1 MYMDARNIEVTVVP
15 ATKNQLLDKIFS
27 ILIVVFII
35 LVCIVLYVIIKRM
48 IAVIENSKK
57 VYHESILKMNTTYG
71 KVKRESEKAAADAK
85 KAWDTNF
92 TNLYKTILEIILFVL
107 IIAFNIY
114 NKFKPLHSS
123 ITITTNILLVSAIL
137 FEFFSTLLD
146 TFLKNTFHSI
156 DSLEPDIP
164 KINVEN
170 GPYKLLPLFITC
182 ATCLGSIIY
191 TSLYSDTIIYFFS
204 VLFYILSLC
213 TYGGVPGFNN
223 ELFLFIAFFLANI
236 PIAII
241 VSNRVSQSQSAIAS
255 IPLIIAFYIFS
266 IIMLTTMGIADIT
279 NANNLYI
286 VMAIIGIAFIVYATT
301 LTQTVYK
308 TFALMMAMI
317 ILFMVTFHYIV
328 TQQNWI
334 LYMFIYMVL
343 IGIVLYIGY
352 IPMQKVLNNISVG
365 PSQLGTTSYQIT
377 SKEIII
383 LCLELLV
390 ILSFVYVRTVTK
402 KIYTQN
408 GTLIVNKP
416 IYLQQYSTIKVDKNN
431 DYNYGLSFWVYLTPM
446 NPSSSPQATEYTNI
460 LTYGDKPHITYNG
473 YLNTMRV
480 EIKTQDKK
488 KILVDDINPIPLQKW
503 NHILLNYVG
512 GTCDIFVNGELRSSK
527 SDIVPIKNADTID
540 IGSDNGIHGQVCN
553 LILFHEQL
561 NANQIKSLY
570 NDFAEKTPP
579 TI

>member
-1 MYMDARNIEVTVVP
+1 MDARNIEVTVVP